1 MIDISKSF
9 SFNKNELDRMLAKEV
24 RSERDIYNTELCITY
39 LNRLILVET
48 DAEAIANMTKVVG
61 LYKEKLER
69 HKDEF
74 KMQEKLIRDLE
85 KYRYE
90 DLPKSLRIHKDASRE
105 KAFQVGFL
113 VLFTALVGGIAFINI
128 DVAFIILLIQL
139 IYLFGVVYWC
149 VLDKRLF
156 YLAPVKLLSMLG
168 DKDRAYRD
176 SVWKEVMK
184 YFFKEDTD
192 VYKVINGLKD
202 DLASNYTI
210 ELLHEKYIEVSK
222 EVNKR

>member
-48 DAEAIANMTKVVG
+48 DAEAIANMTKVAG

-90 DLPKSLRIHKDASRE
+90 DLPKALRIH
-105 KAFQVGFL
+105 F
-113 VLFTALVGGIAFINI
+113 
-128 DVAFIILLIQL
+128 
-139 IYLFGVVYWC
+139 
-149 VLDKRLF
+149 
-156 YLAPVKLLSMLG
+156 
-168 DKDRAYRD
+168 
-176 SVWKEVMK
+176 
-184 YFFKEDTD
+184 
-192 VYKVINGLKD
+192 
-202 DLASNYTI
+202 
-210 ELLHEKYIEVSK
+210 
-222 EVNKR
+222 